1 MAKAKGGHRGGKAQT
16 ASGPAASAN
25 STNGPVAKKADKENS
40 SDLQNTNSAKGRN
53 RQRENK
59 KIIVSLEI

>member
-16 ASGPAASAN
+16 AGAGPASAN
-25 STNGPVAKKADKENS
+25 STNGPTKKADKENS